1 MTKNFY
7 RNKIMKLD
15 ILNDINEIE
24 LLEDNWDG
32 YGAIKVNI
40 EILNT
45 LKLFIN
51 SLEEKHLE
59 KVYDIYPNPNGTIS
73 IEFNFNKIYML
84 SIEIGE
90 TKFSYFIKSEGVY
103 INGSDFIENIE
114 LVKLKDIIET
124 LK

>member
-1 MTKNFY
+1 
-7 RNKIMKLD
+7 MKLD

-51 SLEEKHLE
+51 SLDEKHLE
-59 KVYDIYPNPNGTIS
+59 NVYDIYPNPNGTIS
-73 IEFNFNKIYML
+73 IEFTFIKIYML

-90 TKFSYFIKSEGVY
+90 TTFSYFIKSEG
-103 INGSDFIENIE
+103 ICIHSSDFIENIE
-114 LVKLKDIIET
+114 LLKLKDIIET